1 MMKIIISPAKKLN
14 FDKED
19 YLATPTSIEFGA
31 EAEKLIGKLKKLK
44 PKAISDL
51 MKLSPALADL
61 NYERYHKWALPFNQ
75 EEIKAAAFAFD
86 GEVYSG
92 LNIRDFSKEDLV
104 HCQNQLMILSGLYGI
119 LKPMDEILPYRLE
132 MGTSLKYSK
141 TINNLYQFWGD
152 KLTKRLQSNLN
163 TKDVL
168 VNLASEEYAKSIDFK
183 KIKNTCVTPVF
194 KEQSGDQFKIVMVYA
209 KQARGLM
216 TQFIIKNQIK
226 TISELKSFDI
236 AGYSYNENLS
246 EEDKIVFTR

>member
-1 MMKIIISPAKKLN
+1 MKIIISPAKKLN
-14 FDKED
+14 FDKEE
-19 YLATPTSIEFGA
+19 YLLPATSIEFGK

-44 PKAISDL
+44 SKDISDL

-61 NYERYHKWALPFNQ
+61 NYERYQKWALPFNQ

-92 LNIRDFSKEDLV
+92 LNIRDFSKENLV
-104 HCQNQLMILSGLYGI
+104 NCQNQLMILSGLYGI
-119 LKPMDEILPYRLE
+119 LKPMDQILPYRLE

-152 KLTKRLQSNLN
+152 KLTKRLQSNLD
-163 TKDVL
+163 KEDIL

-183 KIKNTCVTPVF
+183 KIKNTCIIPVF

-226 TISELKSFDI
+226 TIEELKSFDTS
-236 AGYSYNENLS
+236 GYSYNETLS
-246 EEDKIVFTR
+246 EGDKIVFTR